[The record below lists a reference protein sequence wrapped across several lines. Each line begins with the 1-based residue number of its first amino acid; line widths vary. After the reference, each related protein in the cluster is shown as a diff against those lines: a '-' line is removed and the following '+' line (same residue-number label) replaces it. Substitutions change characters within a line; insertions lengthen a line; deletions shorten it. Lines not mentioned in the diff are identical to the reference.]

1 MNMFLRLV
9 VVFLR
14 SRLRGPAGAL
24 GPCRTPFRVRPT
36 DLDPLGHVNNGVY
49 FTLFD
54 LGRVELMLRSGL
66 YRRFNR
72 QGWYVVVTAET
83 GTFRREL
90 RPFRR
95 FDLDTR
101 VLGWDER
108 HLYFEHRVV
117 SGGRMSTSAVIQ
129 VRFLA
134 RDGERIAPERV
145 VGLLPNAPTRP
156 ELPEWVAE
164 WGKKSYEHARSS
176 EG

>member
-1 MNMFLRLV
+1 MFLRLV

-14 SRLRGPAGAL
+14 SRLRGRARPL
-24 GPCRTPFRVRPT
+24 GPVRTPFRVRLS

-54 LGRVELMLRSGL
+54 LGRVELMLRSGM
-66 YRRFNR
+66 YRRFNER
-72 QGWYVVVTAET
+72 GWYVVVAAET

-101 VLGWDER
+101 ILGWDER

-117 SGGRMSTSAVIQ
+117 SGGRTATSAVVQ

-145 VGLLPNAPTRP
+145 VDLLPNAPNRP
-156 ELPEWVAE
+156 QLPEWVAE
-164 WGKKSYEHARSS
+164 WGKKSYEHARSL